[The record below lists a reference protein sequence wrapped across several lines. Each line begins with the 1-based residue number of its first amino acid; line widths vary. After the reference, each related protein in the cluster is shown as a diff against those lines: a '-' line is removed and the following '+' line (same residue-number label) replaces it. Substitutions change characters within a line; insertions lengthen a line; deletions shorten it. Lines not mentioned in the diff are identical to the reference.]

1 MSLYDYGKNSEAED
15 VKAISGRVKWFDA
28 GKGYGFIVPQSP
40 DLTSMRDVLLHVSA
54 LRDMG
59 RDMAHEGA
67 AIECKIAKRA
77 KGWQVIQIDALEET
91 GTGPVREARDPSS
104 VRSTHN
110 VQATIGDL
118 EAATI
123 KWFNRTKGYGFVV
136 RGNDPTDI
144 FIHIETLRRFGL
156 EDVQQGDTLM
166 VRFGEGPK
174 GLVVTEVQPKALV

>member
-1 MSLYDYGKNSEAED
+1 MSLYDYGKNNEAED
-15 VKAISGRVKWFDA
+15 VKTISGRVKWFDA
-28 GKGYGFIVPQSP
+28 GKGYGFIVPQSA
-40 DLTSMRDVLLHVSA
+40 DLTNMRDVLLHVSA
-54 LRDMG
+54 LRDIG

-67 AIECKIAKRA
+67 QIECKIAKRA
-77 KGWQVIQIDALEET
+77 KGWQVIEIVSLEET
-91 GTGPVREARDPSS
+91 GAAPVRDARETST
-104 VRSTHN
+104 VRSSQN
-110 VQATIGDL
+110 VQSAVGEL

-156 EDVQQGDTLM
+156 EDVQQGDVLM

-174 GLVVTEVQPKALV
+174 GLVVTEVQPKALA